1 VSNPDSFI
9 QEVNEEVR
17 RDRLFGYVRRYG
29 WIAALLV
36 LVLVGGAGFNE
47 WRKARAEARAQAF
60 GDAVFEALG
69 ATSAPARIAALEAV
83 SADGG
88 QRAVLRLLVAGE
100 ALSQGDEAAAMA
112 ALAAIEGDAA
122 LPAAYRQLASLKR
135 VMLAGPSMPAAE
147 REALLAG
154 LAQPDQPFRP
164 LAMEQIALMR
174 IEAGEHGVALTI
186 LREILDE
193 PAATQGLRARAQQ
206 LIVSLGG
213 AEEAG

>member
-1 VSNPDSFI
+1 MSNPDSFI

-17 RDRLFGYVRRYG
+17 RERLFGYARRYG

-36 LVLVGGAGFNE
+36 LIVVGGAGFNE

-69 ATSAPARIAALEAV
+69 AASAPARIAALEAV
-83 SADGG
+83 DADGA
-88 QRAVLRLLVAGE
+88 QRAVLRLLVAAE
-100 ALSQGDEAAAMA
+100 ALGQGDEAAALASFA
-112 ALAAIEGDAA
+112 AVEGDGT

-135 VMLAGPSMPAAE
+135 VMLAGASMDAAE
-147 REALLAG
+147 RESLLSG

-164 LAMEQIALMR
+164 LAMEQIAMMR
-174 IEAGEHGVALTI
+174 IEAGERGAALAI

-193 PAATQGLRARAQQ
+193 PGATQGLRARAQQ

-213 AEEAG
+213 DDGSG